1 MFIDTHCHLSR
12 EDYDNLD
19 DIIKEMNNNIM
30 VTSGCNDKNNREV
43 IELVN
48 KYDNIYGTIGIH
60 PEETNDFKDDDLL
73 YIEKNINN
81 PKIVGIGEI
90 GLDYHYDYDKE
101 KQKNLFIRQLEL
113 ASKYNKTVVIHS
125 RDAIEDTLDILKKF
139 KNEKLK
145 IILHCYSSSLEIA
158 RQLIKNNVKLGIG
171 GVLTFKNSVKLKE
184 IVAELP
190 LTSFL
195 LETDSPYLSPEPF
208 RGEKNRPYNCYYVA
222 TKIAEIKKIPLEEV
236 FKITTNN
243 AIEQFDLEI

>member
-30 VTSGCNDKNNREV
+30 ITSGCNDKTNREV
-43 IELVN
+43 IELVD

-60 PEETNDFKDDDLL
+60 PEEINDFKDDDLL

-101 KQKNLFIRQLEL
+101 KQKGLFIRQLEL

-125 RDAIEDTLDILKKF
+125 RDGIEDTLDILNKF
-139 KNEKLK
+139 DNLK

-184 IVAELP
+184 IVEKLP

-208 RGEKNRPYNCYYVA
+208 RGEKNRPYNCYFVA
-222 TKIAEIKKIPLEEV
+222 QKIAEIKNIPLEEV
-236 FKITTNN
+236 FKVTTNN